1 MDLRSV
7 VYGRRSIRRFKKE
20 PVNIDD
26 IRYMV
31 EMATKAPSAN
41 NMQPWKFI
49 VILNEEV
56 KQKLK
61 DAVEKKFDE
70 FLMKMEDM
78 DSKLFVKGY
87 KNFATFFAEAPAVI
101 MVFCEKYESKLDSIL
116 RKWHIF
122 PEGDINDLRGRPDI
136 QSVAAAIQNLILA
149 AYDKGYGTCWMC
161 APNVA
166 AQEIREILGLEEKW
180 MLCAV
185 IPVGRPNED
194 PKERPRK
201 PLEEVLEIIE

>member
-1 MDLRSV
+1 MELRSV
-7 VYGRRSIRRFKKE
+7 IYGRRSIRKFKKE
-20 PVNIDD
+20 PVSVED

-49 VILNEEV
+49 VVLNDEV

-61 DAVEKKFDE
+61 IAVEKKFDE
-70 FLMKMEDM
+70 FLMKMKDI

-87 KNFATFFAEAPAVI
+87 KNFATFFVEAPAVI
-101 MVFCEKYESKLDSIL
+101 LVFCEKYESKLDVVL
-116 RKWHIF
+116 KKWNVF
-122 PEGDINDLRGRPDI
+122 DKGEINDLRGRPDI

-161 APNVA
+161 APNVTA
-166 AQEIREILGLEEKW
+166 EEIREVLGLDGKW

-185 IPVGRPNED
+185 VPIGRPDED